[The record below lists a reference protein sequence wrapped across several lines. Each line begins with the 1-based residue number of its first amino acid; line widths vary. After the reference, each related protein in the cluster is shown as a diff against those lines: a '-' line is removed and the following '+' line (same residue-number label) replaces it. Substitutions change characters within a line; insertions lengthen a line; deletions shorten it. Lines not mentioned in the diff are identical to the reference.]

1 MKNKIE
7 NINLTKNEE
16 QILFHTLGYSYEPY
30 WNEKRREDRNFYG
43 ITPCESDEYKSLLS
57 LVERGWM
64 VKCNSTPWGEDVFS
78 VTEKGNIFVVTEWEK
93 KKKENKP
100 SRSKRRYRAY
110 FDWTECYASGTFKD
124 FLLWLSPKE
133 KDRILYPEEVKIV
146 EEFKRRWNI

>member
-1 MKNKIE
+1 MKNKIEE

-64 VKCNSTPWGEDVFS
+64 VKCNSTPWGGGRIFCYR
-78 VTEKGNIFVVTEWEK
+78 KGK
-93 KKKENKP
+93 
-100 SRSKRRYRAY
+100 Y
-110 FDWTECYASGTFKD
+110 FCSYEVG
-124 FLLWLSPKE
+124 KE
-133 KDRILYPEEVKIV
+133 KERK
-146 EEFKRRWNI
+146 